1 MARPIYQYQP
11 INDAPDVSIGI
22 LLPMN
27 KSADKY
33 QSGLNALK
41 GTSGNP
47 NGPIQGQQYN
57 TKPGSGG
64 SVFALSY
71 TTEDQAISNLK
82 NLLLTYK
89 GERIMQPEFG
99 TLIRKSIFQPNTE
112 TLVEFLRESISN
124 DISRWLPYILIDSID
139 INRRI
144 DQMAIDFSLR
154 FRVGKT
160 GVNRVINILAQEN
173 EISIISEDVEIET
186 MQLTQVSSFSTSL
199 GASGY

>member
-1 MARPIYQYQP
+1 MSRPIYQYQP

-33 QSGLNALK
+33 QNELNAIK
-41 GTSGNP
+41 GTSDDP

-57 TKPGSGG
+57 SKPKSGG

-82 NLLLTYK
+82 NLLLTSK

-99 TLIRKSIFQPNTE
+99 TFIRNSIFEQNTE
-112 TLVEFLRESISN
+112 TLVEILRESITS
-124 DISRWLPYILIDSID
+124 DINRWLPYILINSID

-144 DQMAIDFSLR
+144 DQNAIDFSLK
-154 FRVGKT
+154 FRVGKR
-160 GVNRVINILAQEN
+160 GANRIINILAQEN
-173 EISIISEDVEIET
+173 EITIISEDVEMET
-186 MQLTQVSSFSTSL
+186 TQLIQIDTFTPSFGST
-199 GASGY
+199 GY